1 MVKVILRMMHVGYY
15 DYNNGNGSHN
25 NNSNQYKKIANS
37 QLVHTTSFKSQA
49 TFMTKISLVTLD
61 KLHEVTNDNEL
72 WMKEKVNKIHL
83 HILISCICI
92 DICD

>member
-1 MVKVILRMMHVGYY
+1 V
-15 DYNNGNGSHN
+15 
-25 NNSNQYKKIANS
+25 
-37 QLVHTTSFKSQA
+37 QLVSTTSFKSQA

-83 HILISCICI
+83 HILIGYICI